1 MGILTDKIKDLDRLE
16 EQYKQERER
25 IERAIADTV
34 RSIGQN
40 PAVKPVGKH
49 MFTIPMSELVSAPWS
64 PDFHDWTI
72 LAERLLAVLSKKP
85 VREWLNFIHELLDKN
100 SANGWSG
107 VTVDKQVLSKKFLQ
121 QVAERL

>member
-1 MGILTDKIKDLDRLE
+1 MDILTDKIKDLDRLE
-16 EQYKQERER
+16 EQYRQERER

-40 PAVKPVGKH
+40 PAVKPIGKH
-49 MFTIPMSELVSAPWS
+49 MFTIPMSELASAPWS

-72 LAERLLAVLSKKP
+72 QAERLLAVLSKKP
-85 VREWLNFIHELLDKN
+85 VRERLNFIHELLDKN

>member
-25 IERAIADTV
+25 IERAIANTV

-49 MFTIPMSELVSAPWS
+49 MFTIPLSELVSAPWS

-72 LAERLLAVLSKKP
+72 QAERLLAVLNKKP

-121 QVAERL
+121 QVVERL

>member
-34 RSIGQN
+34 RSIDQN

-72 LAERLLAVLSKKP
+72 QAERLLAVLSKKP

-107 VTVDKQVLSKKFLQ
+107 VTVDKQVLSKKILQ
-121 QVAERL
+121 QVVERL

>member
-16 EQYKQERER
+16 EQYKKERER

-40 PAVKPVGKH
+40 PVVKPVGKH
-49 MFTIPMSELVSAPWS
+49 MFTIPLSELIGAPWS

-72 LAERLLAVLSKKP
+72 QAERLLAC
-85 VREWLNFIHELLDKN
+85 
-100 SANGWSG
+100 
-107 VTVDKQVLSKKFLQ
+107 
-121 QVAERL
+121 